1 VEVDPVTGVLKR
13 DGVASKLNPMTC
25 MRSKPASGC
34 AKNSAEACAP
44 DNGPA
49 QAREVILETVY
60 MGADSGFLLSDRRF
74 AGSDVLATAYALSQA
89 AQSIGN
95 FDLLLCGKQTTDGDT
110 AQVGAEMAEFLNI
123 AHAGN
128 VLSVLEADKS
138 SVTVKVNLESHIA
151 TQKITLPCLLCMDGD
166 DQHAA
171 PSFLQTKKSMQSRS
185 GNRYRFGPA
194 GRSGEKSVT
203 ELPVPPAGGTD
214 FPARKKAM
222 SRKRFAVT
230 SKEMAGRL
238 VQILHSRKF
247 F

>member
-1 VEVDPVTGVLKR
+1 
-13 DGVASKLNPMTC
+13 
-25 MRSKPASGC
+25 
-34 AKNSAEACAP
+34 
-44 DNGPA
+44 
-49 QAREVILETVY
+49 
-60 MGADSGFLLSDRRF
+60 
-74 AGSDVLATAYALSQA
+74 VLATAYALSQA

-151 TQKITLPCLLCMDGD
+151 TQKITLPCLLCMDGEINTPRL
-166 DQHAA
+166 
-171 PSFLQTKKSMQSRS
+171 PSYKRKKSMQCDPVTVIGLDRLDDQDEK
-185 GNRYRFGPA
+185 RYGIA
-194 GRSGEKSVT
+194 GSPTQVERIFPPQKSNVKET
-203 ELPVPPAGGTD
+203 LCG
-214 FPARKKAM
+214 
-222 SRKRFAVT
+222 T